1 VSAILYRS
9 PLVTL
14 GEFRCPAGDSRWHE
28 QNCVGDGDHVVFPG
42 TAVGIRH
49 DGGRMTLADPNLVV
63 FYRSGEWYRRE
74 LHDGR
79 GDECL
84 FLIVDREALAAL
96 PAATRFAPSTSAA
109 YLGVATLACRLRR
122 NPVADPLAV
131 EEVLVAVTADA
142 LGWPAAPPVASD
154 AVEHVRET
162 LATRYAER
170 RSLASIA
177 AEAGVSPFHLARR
190 FRARTGRTLHG
201 YRDQIRLRSALRL
214 LGEPA
219 ELSRLALDLGYSSHS
234 HFTTAFVR
242 RFGIS
247 PSALRR
253 QGPDGVRR
261 VMASL
266 PD

>member
-1 VSAILYRS
+1 MSTILYRS
-9 PLVTL
+9 HAVTL
-14 GEFRCPAGDSRWHE
+14 GAFRCPAGDPRW
-28 QNCVGDGDHVVFPG
+28 QRLNNVGEGDHVVFPG

-49 DGGRMTLADPNLVV
+49 DGGRMTLADPTLVV
-63 FYRSGEWYRRE
+63 YYRSGEDYRRE

-79 GDECL
+79 GDQSL
-84 FLIVDREALAAL
+84 FLIVDPAAPASL
-96 PAATRFAPSTSAA
+96 PARFAPSSRGA
-109 YLGVATLACRLRR
+109 YLAVSMVASRLRAGR
-122 NPVADPLAV
+122 AADPLAV
-131 EEVLVAVTADA
+131 EEVLASVANDA
-142 LGWPAAPPVASD
+142 LHWPAAPVGGDD

-177 AEAGVSPFHLARR
+177 AEAGVSPFHLARL
-190 FRARTGRTLHG
+190 FHARTGRTLHG

-214 LGEPA
+214 LGEPV

-242 RFGIS
+242 RFGVS

-253 QGPDGVRR
+253 QGPAEVRR
-261 VMASL
+261 LMTAL

>member
-1 VSAILYRS
+1 MSTILYSS
-9 PLVTL
+9 PLITL
-14 GEFRCPAGDSRWHE
+14 GEFRCPPGDRRWNE
-28 QNCVGDGDHVVFPG
+28 QNCVGDGDHLVFPG

-63 FYRSGEWYRRE
+63 YYRSGELYRRE
-74 LHDGR
+74 LHDRR

-84 FLIVDREALAAL
+84 FLIVDPDAL
-96 PAATRFAPSTSAA
+96 PATARFAPSSRAA
-109 YLGVATLACRLRR
+109 YLGVSTVASQLRR
-122 NPVADPLAV
+122 DPAADPLAV
-131 EEVLVAVTADA
+131 EELLASVIADA
-142 LGWPAAPPVASD
+142 LRWPACAPVPAD

-177 AEAGVSPFHLARR
+177 AEAGVSPFHLSRR
-190 FRARTGRTLHG
+190 FRASTGRTLHS
-201 YRDQIRLRSALRL
+201 YRDQIRLRCALRL
-214 LGEPA
+214 LGEPI

-242 RFGIS
+242 GFGVS

-253 QGPDGVRR
+253 QGPAAVRR

>member
-1 VSAILYRS
+1 VSTILYHGAF
-9 PLVTL
+9 VTL
-14 GEFRCPAGDSRWHE
+14 GEFRCLPGDRRWRE
-28 QNCVGDGDHVVFPG
+28 QNCVGQGDHLVFPG

-63 FYRSGEWYRRE
+63 YYRSGEYYRRE
-74 LHDGR
+74 VHDPR

-84 FLIVDREALAAL
+84 FVIVDCEAMAAL
-96 PAATRFAPSTSAA
+96 PPATRFAPSTTAA
-109 YLGVATLACRLRR
+109 YLGVATLAAQLRR
-122 NPVADPLAV
+122 NPGADPLAV
-131 EEVLVAVTADA
+131 EEVLATVSAGA
-142 LGWPAAPPVASD
+142 LDWPAAPPVADD

-177 AEAGVSPFHLARR
+177 AAAGVSPFHLARR

-201 YRDQIRLRSALRL
+201 YRDQIRLRSGLRL
-214 LGEPA
+214 LGEPV
-219 ELSRLALDLGYSSHS
+219 ELSRIALDLGYASHS

-242 RFGIS
+242 CFGIP
-247 PSALRR
+247 PSELRR
-253 QGPDGVRR
+253 QGPAGVRR
-261 VMASL
+261 VMTTL